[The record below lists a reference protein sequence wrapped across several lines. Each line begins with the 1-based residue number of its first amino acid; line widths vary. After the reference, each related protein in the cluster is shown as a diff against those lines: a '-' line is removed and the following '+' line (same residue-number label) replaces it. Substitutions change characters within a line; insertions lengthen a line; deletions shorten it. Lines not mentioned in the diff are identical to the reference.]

1 VPHRHIRG
9 DGEPGVVD
17 VAIVTV
23 GDELLAGETENTNA
37 SWLARQLD
45 DRGATVPRV
54 LTVPDDGDAIAAAVD
69 RYRRRFD
76 AVLVSGG
83 LGGTHDDVTMAAVAD
98 AVGRDLVVDPAAR
111 ERVLE
116 TAAAYR
122 EDNPEVVDRYDMA
135 FDADAWAERP
145 AGARVVPNDAGL
157 APGCVVEAGEAE
169 TDGGPAGDDRAAVYV
184 FPGPPRELRAVFGR
198 VAEEFGGDRVSTTV
212 YTPAP
217 ESSLVAT
224 MDAVRERFDVAV
236 GSYPAVDEGHNRVKV
251 SGTDADAVDAAVA
264 QLRAEIDVV
273 DPED

>member
-1 VPHRHIRG
+1 VK
-9 DGEPGVVD
+9 

-37 SWLARQLD
+37 SWLARQLA
-45 DRGATVPRV
+45 DRGATVARV
-54 LTVPDDGDAIAAAVD
+54 LTVPDDGDAIATAVD
-69 RYRRRFD
+69 RYRQRFD

-83 LGGTHDDVTMAAVAD
+83 LGGTHDDVTIAAVAD
-98 AVGRDLVVDPAAR
+98 AVGGDLVVDPAAR
-111 ERVLE
+111 ERVVE
-116 TAAAYR
+116 TAAAFR
-122 EDNPEVVDRYDMA
+122 DENPEVVDRYEMA

-169 TDGGPAGDDRAAVYV
+169 RDGQPAGDETNGQPAGDDRAPVYV

-198 VAEEFGGDRVSTTV
+198 VADEFGGDRVSTTV

-264 QLRAEIDVV
+264 HLREEVDVV
-273 DPED
+273 DRDGDG